1 MQPRNGEE
9 TKYFF
14 IVSQCSRGKLVLDI
28 KNGKKSGILEIVE
41 PERGRSGQLWR
52 WDESCRLVS
61 KLGLVADIKGASK
74 KEEAVCHAWKA
85 HEGLSQKW

>member
-14 IVSQCSRGKLVLDI
+14 IVSQYSRGRLVLDI

-41 PERGRSGQLWR
+41 PERGRSSQLWR

-61 KLGLVADIKGASK
+61 KLGLVADQTSK
-74 KEEAVCHAWKA
+74 VQVRRKKPSVTPGKLTKA
-85 HEGLSQKW
+85 